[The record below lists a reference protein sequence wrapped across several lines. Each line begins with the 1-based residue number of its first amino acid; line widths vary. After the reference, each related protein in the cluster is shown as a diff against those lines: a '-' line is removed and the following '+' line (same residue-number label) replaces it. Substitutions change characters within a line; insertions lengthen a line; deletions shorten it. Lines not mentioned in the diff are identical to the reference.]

1 MGLQVSW
8 AKTNW
13 KTTRQHCV
21 RTSGMRNCSGCKPGK
36 QTAETLFS
44 APIRASKPS
53 GAPLVLLLTLRSK
66 VATGGSLLTTA
77 TRKPQQGEL
86 FRESAT
92 LRSSVTEGSSRAER
106 SPPLCAFAENS
117 FATARRTVAMG
128 RMKPLAVCFF
138 ELTLDTSL
146 TLISPQTLKTT
157 PTELPLATRQSA
169 ACPIAFALN
178 LGPRCQGTSVLT
190 ALTA

>member
-8 AKTNW
+8 AKASW
-13 KTTRQHCV
+13 KTTRQHCA
-21 RTSGMRNCSGCKPGK
+21 RTSVMRNCSDCKPGK

-77 TRKPQQGEL
+77 TRKPQQDEL

-92 LRSSVTEGSSRAER
+92 LRSSVTEGSSRAGR

-128 RMKPLAVCFF
+128 RMKALA
-138 ELTLDTSL
+138 
-146 TLISPQTLKTT
+146 TLKTT

-169 ACPIAFALN
+169 VCPIAFALN
-178 LGPRCQGTSVLT
+178 LGPRCPETSVLT